1 MKALVC
7 WNVTWLDSVTI
18 KISYAINRFSVIIF
32 YNGIKIIISA
42 AIGKYFYG
50 HRCYGVSSNDQIIAI
65 QGIKCSLINDTS
77 RWWSSGGIALPI
89 KLRLWELHTWSRCD
103 SCYELSYNTDLSI
116 HNKESWVQCVSG
128 GCLIS
133 SNGVCFL
140 VMSQFLFCVFLLGL
154 AQYFHREWHRPA

>member
-1 MKALVC
+1 MKRIHVIRYEINSWLIMKALVC

-77 RWWSSGGIALPI
+77 RWWSSGRIALPI
-89 KLRLWELHTWSRCD
+89 KLRFENFTH
-103 SCYELSYNTDLSI
+103 
-116 HNKESWVQCVSG
+116 
-128 GCLIS
+128 
-133 SNGVCFL
+133 GVEAIR
-140 VMSQFLFCVFLLGL
+140 VMSCHITQIYQFTIKKVEFNVCLGVV
-154 AQYFHREWHRPA
+154 